1 MNLRIPR
8 GCLTAIMGPNGSGKT
23 TFARL
28 LCALDKPRGGRIVV
42 EGIDVTQARRR
53 ERRRLRRVLGFV
65 MQHPERQLF
74 AETVADDVAFGPTN
88 QGLDAAQVRERVDWA
103 LDLVGVSDLR
113 GRNPFELS
121 GGWSPSPES
130 SPAIRRCWCWTNHVQ
145 GSTPRRADTSSA

>member
-1 MNLRIPR
+1 
-8 GCLTAIMGPNGSGKT
+8 

-53 ERRRLRRVLGFV
+53 ERSRLRRVLGFV

-113 GRNPFELS
+113 GR
-121 GGWSPSPES
+121 
-130 SPAIRRCWCWTNHVQ
+130 
-145 GSTPRRADTSSA
+145 

>member
-1 MNLRIPR
+1 MTTFAQLDALARHVNTEHAAIIGAALTAVEFDNVSFRYERESADVLNHMNLRIPR

-28 LCALDKPRGGRIVV
+28 LCALDKPRDGRIVV
-42 EGIDVTQARRR
+42 EGIEVTRARRR

-88 QGLDAAQVRERVDWA
+88 CV
-103 LDLVGVSDLR
+103 
-113 GRNPFELS
+113 
-121 GGWSPSPES
+121 
-130 SPAIRRCWCWTNHVQ
+130 
-145 GSTPRRADTSSA
+145 